1 MIPYVRQRKIV
12 EELEKKEIIYIDDL
26 VGLFSDVSEST
37 IRRDLKIL
45 EEEGQIQTLRGGG
58 VKLKSS
64 SYEIPVIE
72 KKEMYKEEKERIAR
86 FAASFVQD
94 HEVIYIDSSTTC
106 LQMIKYLKD
115 KSITIITSN
124 IQVINELDSPTI
136 KCIALG
142 GEVNKTLD
150 SISGPLTEAILNNLY
165 FDRAFLGT
173 SGFSLENG
181 INTPDFREAN
191 KKSIVKDKSKECY
204 VLADHSK
211 ANKNTLCK
219 AFDLNECTIITDQS
233 SSLLENQANYYIA
246 D

>member
-12 EELEKKEIIYIDDL
+12 EELEKKDIVYIDDL

-37 IRRDLKIL
+37 IRRDLKML

-64 SYEIPVIE
+64 SYDIPVVE
-72 KKEMYKEEKERIAR
+72 KKKMYKEEKERIAR
-86 FAASFVQD
+86 FAASFVEND
-94 HEVIYIDSSTTC
+94 EVIYIDSSTTC

-115 KSITIITSN
+115 KTITIITSN

-136 KCIALG
+136 KCIVLG
-142 GEVNKTLD
+142 GEVNRSLD
-150 SISGPLTEAILNNLY
+150 SISGPLTEATLNNLY
-165 FDRAFLGT
+165 FDKAFLGT
-173 SGFSLENG
+173 SGFSVENG

-191 KKSIVKDKSKECY
+191 KKAIVKEKSKECF

-211 ANKNTLCK
+211 GNINTLCK
-219 AFDLNECTIITDQS
+219 AFELNECVIITDKS
-233 SSLLENQANYYIA
+233 SMLLENHAKYYIA

>member
-1 MIPYVRQRKIV
+1 MIPYLRQKKIV
-12 EELEKKEIIYIDDL
+12 EELEEKEFVYIEDL

-37 IRRDLKIL
+37 IRRDLKML
-45 EEEGQIQTLRGGG
+45 EEEGQIQTIRGGG
-58 VKLKSS
+58 VKLKGS
-64 SYEIPVIE
+64 SYDIPVIE

-86 FAASFVQD
+86 FAASLVQNN
-94 HEVIYIDSSTTC
+94 EVVYIDSGTTC

-115 KSITIITSN
+115 KTITVITSN

-136 KCIALG
+136 NCIVLG
-142 GEVNKTLD
+142 GEINKTID
-150 SISGPLTEAILNNLY
+150 SISGPLTEATLKNLY
-165 FDRAFLGT
+165 FDKAFLGT

-191 KKSIVKDKSKECY
+191 KKAIVKEKSKDCY

-211 ANKNTLCK
+211 GNKNTLCK
-219 AFDLNECTIITDQS
+219 AFELNDCIIITDRS
-233 SSLLENQANYYIA
+233 SMLLENHAKYYIA